1 MTISS
6 LKSKILTN
14 LINKG
19 SKTISEKLLKKS
31 IKNIQKISRKNHI
44 EILKKALINSSP
56 VMTIKK
62 IGKNKKK
69 SREFP
74 YLISKKLRLSSGLK
88 YILET
93 LKNKQKI
100 QNFYNE
106 FSTELILT
114 SQNKSTT
121 TKLKNNVH
129 EQTFLKKKYAN
140 FRWF

>member
-1 MTISS
+1 MTISF
-6 LKSKILTN
+6 LRSKILKN
-14 LINKG
+14 LISSG

-31 IKNIQKISRKNHI
+31 IKNIQKSSRKNHI

-56 VMTIKK
+56 VMAIKK

-74 YLISKKLRLSSGLK
+74 FLIGKNLRLSLGLK
-88 YILET
+88 HILET
-93 LKNKQKI
+93 LKNKQKLK
-100 QNFYNE
+100 NFYNE

-114 SQNKSTT
+114 SQNKSITA
-121 TKLKNNVH
+121 KLKNNVH